1 MSIHRTL
8 KSNKYGQNR
17 TVRTRR
23 ERVKTLLEKE
33 IEVKSVF
40 NLPAEKVIRLKIK
53 KEKQE
58 KPVEA
63 PEESAINWKSPTH
76 KKTSK
81 DIGAI
86 KW

>member
-40 NLPAEKVIRLKIK
+40 NLPAEKIIRLKIK

-58 KPVEA
+58 TPVETT
-63 PEESAINWKSPTH
+63 PTTMEDWKPPTH

-81 DIGAI
+81 DVGKI
-86 KW
+86 K

>member
-8 KSNKYGQNR
+8 KSNKYGQIR
-17 TVRTRR
+17 TVRSRR
-23 ERVKTLLEKE
+23 ERIKTLLEKE

-53 KEKQE
+53 EEKQE

-63 PEESAINWKSPTH
+63 PVDTMTDWTPPTH

-81 DIGAI
+81 DVGKI
-86 KW
+86 K